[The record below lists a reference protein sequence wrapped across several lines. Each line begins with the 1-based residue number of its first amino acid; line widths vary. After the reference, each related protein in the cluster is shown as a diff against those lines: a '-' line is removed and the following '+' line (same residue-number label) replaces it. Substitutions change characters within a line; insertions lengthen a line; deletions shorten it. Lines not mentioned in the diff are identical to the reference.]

1 VVKVARLNIVKLV
14 GPVCISFAL
23 LFGLAGCSSD
33 RVGETPEEAKTIE
46 TGSAPPKQTTTLAP
60 VASVNKEPSEVKKTA
75 PAATPNSLV
84 KATPM
89 IATVLPNPVP
99 TMKPIPTRMLSPTA
113 TSSQG
118 TATTLTADLEA
129 VLISLQPGSVAR
141 YKIGEQFARLPTPMT
156 AVGET
161 SGINGKVYFDPSGNI
176 SASHA
181 SIIVVDMES
190 LESDESKRDNW
201 VRRNGGIGSEI
212 SIKLMKVSG
221 HTWPL
226 PDSGK
231 MEVTIEGDMTISNV
245 TKPVTWKGMLDME
258 GSNITGSISTVIT
271 WDQFSLSK
279 PRLPFIIGVD
289 DEIILE
295 LEVIATKE

>member
-1 VVKVARLNIVKLV
+1 MNIVKLV

-33 RVGETPEEAKTIE
+33 QVDEIPEEAKTIE
-46 TGSAPPKQTTTLAP
+46 TGSASLKQTTTLAP
-60 VASVNKEPSEVKKTA
+60 VASVTKEPSEVKKPA
-75 PAATPNSLV
+75 PAATPDVLV
-84 KATPM
+84 KATPVT
-89 IATVLPNPVP
+89 ATVLPNPVP
-99 TMKPIPTRMLSPTA
+99 TVKPIPTRTLSPTA

-118 TATTLTADLEA
+118 TAVTSTADLEA

-141 YKIGEQFARLPTPMT
+141 YKIGEQFARLPTPVT

-161 SGINGKVYFDPSGNI
+161 AGINGKIYFDPSGNI
-176 SASHA
+176 SASDA
-181 SIIVVDMES
+181 SIIVVDVES
-190 LESDESKRDNW
+190 LKSDESKRDNW

-212 SIKLMKVSG
+212 SINVTKVSG

-231 MEVTIEGDMTISNV
+231 MEVTIEGDMTISDV
-245 TKPVTWKGMLDME
+245 TKLVTWKGILDIA

>member
-1 VVKVARLNIVKLV
+1 MNIVKLV
-14 GPVCISFAL
+14 GPVCIIFVL
-23 LFGLAGCSSD
+23 LFGLVGCSSD
-33 RVGETPEEAKTIE
+33 RVDETPEEAKTIE

-84 KATPM
+84 KATPV
-89 IATVLPNPVP
+89 IATVLPDPVP
-99 TMKPIPTRMLSPTA
+99 TMKPIPTRTLSPTA

-118 TATTLTADLEA
+118 TATTSTAELEA

-231 MEVTIEGDMTISNV
+231 MEVTIESDMTISDV
-245 TKPVTWKGMLDME
+245 TKLVTWSGILDIAE
-258 GSNITGSISTVIT
+258 SDITGSISTIIT

>member
-1 VVKVARLNIVKLV
+1 MNIVKLV
-14 GPVCISFAL
+14 GPVCIIFVL
-23 LFGLAGCSSD
+23 LFGLVGCSSD
-33 RVGETPEEAKTIE
+33 RVDETPEEAKTIE

-75 PAATPNSLV
+75 SAATPNSLV
-84 KATPM
+84 KATPV
-89 IATVLPNPVP
+89 IATVLPDPVP
-99 TMKPIPTRMLSPTA
+99 TMKPIPTRTLSPTA

-118 TATTLTADLEA
+118 TATTSTAELEA

-231 MEVTIEGDMTISNV
+231 MEVTIESDMTISDV
-245 TKPVTWKGMLDME
+245 TKLVTWNGILDIAE
-258 GSNITGSISTVIT
+258 SDITGSISTIIT

>member
-1 VVKVARLNIVKLV
+1 MNIVKLV
-14 GPVCISFAL
+14 GPVCIIFVL
-23 LFGLAGCSSD
+23 LFGLVGCSSD
-33 RVGETPEEAKTIE
+33 RVDETPEEAKTIE

-75 PAATPNSLV
+75 SAATPNSLV
-84 KATPM
+84 KATPV
-89 IATVLPNPVP
+89 IATVLPDPVP
-99 TMKPIPTRMLSPTA
+99 TMKPIPTRTLSPTA

-118 TATTLTADLEA
+118 TATTSTAELEA

-231 MEVTIEGDMTISNV
+231 MEVTIESDMTISDV
-245 TKPVTWKGMLDME
+245 TKLVTWSGILDIAE
-258 GSNITGSISTVIT
+258 SDITGSISTIIT

-295 LEVIATKE
+295 LEVIATK

>member
-1 VVKVARLNIVKLV
+1 MNIVKLV
-14 GPVCISFAL
+14 GPVCIIFVL
-23 LFGLAGCSSD
+23 LFGLVGCSSD
-33 RVGETPEEAKTIE
+33 RVDETPEEAKTIE

-84 KATPM
+84 KATPV
-89 IATVLPNPVP
+89 IATVLPDPVP
-99 TMKPIPTRMLSPTA
+99 TMKPIPTRTLSPTA

-118 TATTLTADLEA
+118 TATTSTAELEA

-161 SGINGKVYFDPSGNI
+161 SGINGKVYFGPSGNI

-231 MEVTIEGDMTISNV
+231 MEVTIESDMTISDV
-245 TKPVTWKGMLDME
+245 TKLVTWNGILDIAE
-258 GSNITGSISTVIT
+258 SDITGSISTIIT

>member
-1 VVKVARLNIVKLV
+1 MAIVKLL
-14 GPVCISFAL
+14 GPACIVSAL
-23 LFGLAGCSSD
+23 LFGLVGCSSD
-33 RVGETPEEAKTIE
+33 RVDETLEKAKTVEID
-46 TGSAPPKQTTTLAP
+46 SAPPKQITVPAP
-60 VASVNKEPSEVKKTA
+60 VASVNKEPYEVKKTA
-75 PAATPNSLV
+75 PAATPETLV
-84 KATPM
+84 KATPV
-89 IATVLPNPVP
+89 IATAPLNPVP
-99 TMKPIPTRMLSPTA
+99 TIKPIPKPISPTA
-113 TSSQG
+113 TSSQSTG
-118 TATTLTADLEA
+118 TISTADLEP

-141 YKIGEQFARLPTPMT
+141 YKIGEQFARLPTPVT

-161 SGINGKVYFDPSGNI
+161 AGINGKIYFDPSGNI
-176 SASHA
+176 SASDA
-181 SIIVVDMES
+181 SNIVVDVEA
-190 LESDESKRDNW
+190 LKSDESKRDNW

-212 SIKLMKVSG
+212 SISLTKVSG

-226 PDSGK
+226 PDFGK
-231 MEVTIEGDMTISNV
+231 MEVTIEGDMTISDV
-245 TKPVTWKGMLDME
+245 TKPVTWKGILDIA

>member
-1 VVKVARLNIVKLV
+1 
-14 GPVCISFAL
+14 
-23 LFGLAGCSSD
+23 
-33 RVGETPEEAKTIE
+33 
-46 TGSAPPKQTTTLAP
+46 
-60 VASVNKEPSEVKKTA
+60 
-75 PAATPNSLV
+75 
-84 KATPM
+84 
-89 IATVLPNPVP
+89 
-99 TMKPIPTRMLSPTA
+99 MKPIPTRTLSPTA

-118 TATTLTADLEA
+118 TAATSTAELEA

-231 MEVTIEGDMTISNV
+231 MEVTIESDMTISDV
-245 TKPVTWKGMLDME
+245 TKLVTWNGILDIAE
-258 GSNITGSISTVIT
+258 SDITGSISTIIT

>member
-1 VVKVARLNIVKLV
+1 MNIVKLV
-14 GPVCISFAL
+14 GPVCIIFVL
-23 LFGLAGCSSD
+23 LFGLVGCSSD
-33 RVGETPEEAKTIE
+33 RVDETPEEAKTIE

-75 PAATPNSLV
+75 SAATPNSLV
-84 KATPM
+84 KATPV
-89 IATVLPNPVP
+89 IATVLPDPVP
-99 TMKPIPTRMLSPTA
+99 TMKPIPTRTLSPTA

-118 TATTLTADLEA
+118 TATTSTAELEA

-231 MEVTIEGDMTISNV
+231 MEVTIESDMTISDV
-245 TKPVTWKGMLDME
+245 TKLVTWSGILDIAE
-258 GSNITGSISTVIT
+258 SDITGSISTIIT

>member
-1 VVKVARLNIVKLV
+1 MNIVKLV
-14 GPVCISFAL
+14 GPVCIIFVL
-23 LFGLAGCSSD
+23 LFGLVGCSSD
-33 RVGETPEEAKTIE
+33 RVDETPEEAKTIE

-84 KATPM
+84 KATPV
-89 IATVLPNPVP
+89 IATVLPDPVP
-99 TMKPIPTRMLSPTA
+99 TMKPILTRTLSPTA

-118 TATTLTADLEA
+118 TATTSTADLEA

-212 SIKLMKVSG
+212 SIKLMKVLG

-231 MEVTIEGDMTISNV
+231 MEVTIESDMTISDV
-245 TKPVTWKGMLDME
+245 TKLVTWNGILDIAE
-258 GSNITGSISTVIT
+258 SDITGSISTIIT

>member
-1 VVKVARLNIVKLV
+1 MNIVKLV
-14 GPVCISFAL
+14 GPVCIIFVL
-23 LFGLAGCSSD
+23 LFGLVGCSSD
-33 RVGETPEEAKTIE
+33 RVDETPEEAKTIE

-84 KATPM
+84 KATPV
-89 IATVLPNPVP
+89 IATVLPDPVP
-99 TMKPIPTRMLSPTA
+99 TMKPIPTRTLSPTA

-118 TATTLTADLEA
+118 TATTSTAELEA

-226 PDSGK
+226 PDFGK
-231 MEVTIEGDMTISNV
+231 MEVTIESDMTISDV
-245 TKPVTWKGMLDME
+245 TKLVTWNGILDIAE
-258 GSNITGSISTVIT
+258 SDITGSISTIIT

>member
-1 VVKVARLNIVKLV
+1 MNIVKLV
-14 GPVCISFAL
+14 GPVCIIFVL
-23 LFGLAGCSSD
+23 LFGLVGCSSD
-33 RVGETPEEAKTIE
+33 RVDETPEEAKTIE

-84 KATPM
+84 KATPV
-89 IATVLPNPVP
+89 IATVLPDPVP
-99 TMKPIPTRMLSPTA
+99 TMKPIPTRTLSPTA

-118 TATTLTADLEA
+118 TATTSTAELEA

-231 MEVTIEGDMTISNV
+231 MEVTIESDMTISDV
-245 TKPVTWKGMLDME
+245 TKLVTWNGILDIAE
-258 GSNITGSISTVIT
+258 SDITGSISTIIT